1 MNSKISNDK
10 KLKLTAVIFSVFF
23 TGLLIL
29 LLAAGIIEPDKEYS
43 ESENRKLASFP
54 ELSVSRIADGRFMT
68 DFEEYMSD
76 RFFGRNTLVSVK
88 AYFSRLLGETEINDV
103 YIGRNGRLYEVPSD
117 FQKDRVEK
125 TVNAIKEF
133 SISCNIQNRYFMLIP
148 NATEIIPEDLPL
160 LLRCESQTEQI
171 EDIYTGLDT
180 FVDTVDAVSA
190 LSEYENREE
199 LYFRTDHHWTSKGAL
214 TAFRAFSN
222 KLQLEEYE
230 NGYKEI
236 TVSNSFSG
244 TLSSSSGISDSL
256 DTLEVILPEGI
267 DGTYYI
273 RNAGTLNK
281 SSSVLDI
288 SKLESKNQYEVFFG
302 GNFSRLELYTA
313 NLNERNLLIF
323 KDSYANCF
331 IPFLIPHFEKIV
343 VIDPRYFTE
352 DINDILEDTEFTH
365 LLYLYNVNTFLEDTV
380 LSDCID

>member
-160 LLRCESQTEQI
+160 LLRCEGQAEQI
-171 EDIYTGLDT
+171 EDIYSGLDT

-352 DINDILEDTEFTH
+352 DINDILKDTEFTH